1 MEHEMIL
8 TWTQVLAIVEAL
20 IQNPALKPI
29 EAAELAA
36 LRASLANNPFLL
48 LVVNAV
54 ASAAGL

>member
-1 MEHEMIL
+1 MIL